1 MAIFFHFLVLI
12 GVGAF
17 IGGLTNEIAI
27 RMLFWP
33 YKPVYIGKFRLPFT
47 PGVIPKRQ
55 DVIAGQLGKLVMK
68 HLITADEIEKKL
80 RDQELYKETTRTIQ
94 RAVEDFLATDIQIGK
109 IMNGFLGNQWLRE
122 KVEKDVEKWLT
133 CRIQSFI
140 AEVNDQPV
148 GEALPKNVVKQID
161 QKLPAVAELLI
172 NEVLKYFQSE
182 SGFEKIK
189 EQVDRFI
196 EGKGK
201 LGELFSMIFGNQSLV
216 KRIYPEIVKFV
227 QSPSFYQTV
236 LKVLQKKW
244 LELKNESVEDCMDWL
259 NLTEERLAPALAVV
273 IKDRLPFENLLA
285 LPVNKIPHH
294 FRQMLVDEWVPK
306 FVSLGLTF
314 IAGKA
319 KDMLATLEI
328 EEMVTSQ
335 VRHFSV
341 QELEQVILMISK
353 KEFRT
358 ITYLGF
364 LLGGII
370 GLIQGLLFFI

>member
-244 LELKNESVEDCMDWL
+244 LEKKKTN
-259 NLTEERLAPALAVV
+259 RL
-273 IKDRLPFENLLA
+273 
-285 LPVNKIPHH
+285 
-294 FRQMLVDEWVPK
+294 
-306 FVSLGLTF
+306 
-314 IAGKA
+314 
-319 KDMLATLEI
+319 
-328 EEMVTSQ
+328 
-335 VRHFSV
+335 
-341 QELEQVILMISK
+341 
-353 KEFRT
+353 RT
-358 ITYLGF
+358 VW
-364 LLGGII
+364 I
-370 GLIQGLLFFI
+370 GSI